1 MYNRLNGAQALSHII
16 SILGLGVNLNMEND
30 LDNPECCRRSFGAS
44 LKDTAA
50 RLLADPSVAPR
61 YVHNERMEICRGC
74 DRFDA
79 NKQTCDLCGCYMP
92 VKTAMSNMRC
102 PQDLWFEYKK

>member
-1 MYNRLNGAQALSHII
+1 
-16 SILGLGVNLNMEND
+16 MEESN

-50 RLLADPSVAPR
+50 RLLADPSIAPR
-61 YVHNERMEICRGC
+61 SVHNERMEICVGC

-92 VKTAMSNMRC
+92 VKTAMANMRC
-102 PQDLWFEYKK
+102 PQDLWTEYRK